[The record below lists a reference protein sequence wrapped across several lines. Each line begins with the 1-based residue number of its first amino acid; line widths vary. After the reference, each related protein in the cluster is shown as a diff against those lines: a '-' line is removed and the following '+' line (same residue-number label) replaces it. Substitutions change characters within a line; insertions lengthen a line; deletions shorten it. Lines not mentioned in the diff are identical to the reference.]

1 MKFDFSKIILQIE
14 VNDHASSRVSDHNS
28 EGPNSIT
35 LNLRR
40 NLSFNGK
47 EIAVVPQGDIAG
59 RYASETQ
66 NGKANGEKASEVK
79 EDSSNNKPV
88 PAPRSASLVR
98 RPSSAG
104 IKFKKP
110 VLTTYDL
117 EPTGPPDRTYKVVIG
132 NFRKYILKFET

>member
-1 MKFDFSKIILQIE
+1 MKLNVFKIILQIE
-14 VNDHASSRVSDHNS
+14 VNDHASSRITDFNS

-59 RYASETQ
+59 RYSSETR
-66 NGKANGEKASEVK
+66 NGQANGEKASEVK

-88 PAPRSASLVR
+88 PAPRVSSLVR
-98 RPSSAG
+98 RPSSAD
-104 IKFKKP
+104 IHFKKP
-110 VLTTYDL
+110 VLTAYDL
-117 EPTGPPDRTYKVVIG
+117 EPTGPPDRTYKVGIWICL
-132 NFRKYILKFET
+132 KYIL